1 MAETPRKDA
10 RSGGSLLAI
19 SIIAGAIG
27 GTIGGQPSVGV
38 VVGVIAGLSMLLF
51 VWLTDRRR
59 RGR

>member
-1 MAETPRKDA
+1 MADRPKTDA

-19 SIIAGAIG
+19 SIIAGAVG

-38 VVGVIAGLSMLLF
+38 LVGVAAGLVMLAA

-59 RGR
+59 RGG